1 LIKARPAI
9 LLLCAA
15 LIPVLV
21 LATVMAWF
29 VIRERQ
35 VALVDALQDRAR
47 LIATA
52 VQRDLET
59 QIQLLSIIAES
70 PRFDLPVARSSFAE
84 TARRLKARAP
94 QWEQIRVTDDDGDV
108 VLSYPS
114 LSASAS
120 RKVVD
125 RESHDRVLKSGAGLV
140 GNVVVGSGGKPAF
153 PIRVPIQRNEQT
165 RAVLSAVIR
174 PEMIASILK
183 ESGLPPTW
191 SAWVV
196 DGQDRLVA
204 ATVIS
209 DLEAKPATDFG
220 HAFEGER
227 FELFDGSSV
236 QTAAAPLLGMP
247 WRVRIGLPS
256 VDYMRP
262 AEQAVLL
269 LVVASALIVL
279 LCAAAAFL
287 AYRELQARTAGRE
300 SMANWQRMD
309 ALGKLTGQAA
319 HDFNNLL
326 MVFQS
331 GVEGIERHRNDEERV
346 TRLLGHMREGL
357 TRGKSI
363 TRRLLSFARRSNQGA
378 EHTEL
383 QAKFQEMTPLLKQ
396 ALNDSIVLE
405 TNLPVDLW
413 AIHVDPVG
421 LEIALINLLT
431 NSREA
436 MPDGGTVTVTARNV
450 PEGSV
455 EDKRVHG
462 PVVAITVVDTGSGI
476 SSANLERM
484 FEPFFTTKSNGGPG
498 LGLTQVHGFATSA
511 GGLVKG
517 ASLPG
522 RGSAITLLLPK
533 SDVRSQVVDSSL
545 HPDLPKCILIVDDTP
560 ASRES
565 TRLALDGL
573 IAEVIMASS
582 GAEALHWLQRKPE
595 IDAIISDIMMP
606 GMSGIELAE
615 EIARQKPGLPVV
627 LMTGYS
633 DKLEA
638 GAAVSWPVLAKP
650 FALKDLAA
658 SLISARSSVPD
669 LTNVVRLDQPT
680 NLSAR

>member
-1 LIKARPAI
+1 MIKARPAF
-9 LLLCAA
+9 LLLCSA
-15 LIPVLV
+15 LIPALL
-21 LATVMAWF
+21 LATFMGWY

-35 VALVDALQDRAR
+35 AALVDALQDKAK
-47 LIATA
+47 LIAAA

-70 PRFDLPVARSSFAE
+70 PRLDLPVARSSFAE
-84 TARRLKARAP
+84 TARRLRARAP
-94 QWEQIRVTDDDGDV
+94 QWEQIRVSDDDGNV

-114 LSASAS
+114 LSAFAS

-125 RESHDRVLKSGAGLV
+125 QESHDRVLKEGVGLV

-153 PIRVPIQRNEQT
+153 AIRVPIQRNEQT

-183 ESGLPPTW
+183 GSGLPRGW
-191 SAWVV
+191 SAWVI
-196 DGQDRLVA
+196 DSQDRLVA
-204 ATVIS
+204 ATVTS
-209 DLEAKPATDFG
+209 NREAQPATNFG
-220 HAFEGER
+220 RAIEAER

-236 QTAAAPLLGMP
+236 QTAGTPLLGMP
-247 WRVRIGLPS
+247 WRVRVALPS
-256 VDYMRP
+256 VDYTRP

-279 LCAAAAFL
+279 LCASAAFL
-287 AYRELQARTAGRE
+287 AYRELQARTVGRE

-331 GVEGIERHRNDEERV
+331 GVEGIERRRNDEERV
-346 TRLLGHMREGL
+346 TRLLGHMKEGL

-383 QAKFQEMTPLLKQ
+383 RAKFQEMTPLLRQ
-396 ALNDSIVLE
+396 ALNDSIVFE

-413 AIHVDPVG
+413 AIHADPVG

-436 MPDGGTVTVTARNV
+436 MPDGGTVTITARNV
-450 PEGSV
+450 PEGSF
-455 EDKRVHG
+455 EDERIHG

-476 SSANLERM
+476 SSADLQRM
-484 FEPFFTTKSNGGPG
+484 FEPFFTTKLNGGPG
-498 LGLTQVHGFATSA
+498 LGLTQVHGFATSS
-511 GGLVKG
+511 GGVVRG

-533 SDVRSQVVDSSL
+533 SNASSQIVESSL
-545 HPDLPKCILIVDDTP
+545 YTDLPKCILIVDDTP
-560 ASRES
+560 ASMES
-565 TRLALDGL
+565 TRVALDGL
-573 IAEVIMASS
+573 VGEVITASS
-582 GAEALHWLQRKPE
+582 GLEALQLLQRKPD
-595 IDAIISDIMMP
+595 IDAVISDIMMP

-615 EIARQKPGLPVV
+615 EIARRKPELPVV

-638 GAAVSWPVLAKP
+638 GAAVSWPVLTKP
-650 FALKDLAA
+650 FAIKELAA
-658 SLISARSSVPD
+658 GLLKARLSVPD
-669 LTNVVRLDQPT
+669 LTNVVRLDQST
-680 NLSAR
+680 GS